1 MFSIGMK
8 TISMQGK
15 APDYTVPHT
24 QTTPKKNTQA
34 LVGRYISNSSWSKAA
49 LRKKTLFSYLVLAV
63 PPDTQKRAEIRFD
76 A

>member
-49 LRKKTLFSYLVLAV
+49 LRKKNTVFILSSGCPTRHTKTSGNKV
-63 PPDTQKRAEIRFD
+63 
-76 A
+76 